1 MSKFFK
7 SKKIMWIISVIP
19 LILTGIAIQF
29 MPDSVPMHY
38 DMSGKI
44 DRYGSKYENIIFP
57 IFILLITLFWQIFII
72 YYEKKALTA
81 STDKERHEAASNAK
95 CLIIVSI
102 STSIVFG
109 IMQCFILFGSYFE
122 ATKNSTHASIDI
134 AKVSCILLGVLYII
148 LGNYM
153 PKTKKNGTIGVRI
166 SWSMYNDVTWAKS
179 NHFGAI
185 ALIITG
191 LLTIITSIFVSG
203 NLSTIL
209 MLIYLAIAVVA
220 ILIYSYDIYRDEC
233 KSRH

>member
-1 MSKFFK
+1 M
-7 SKKIMWIISVIP
+7 
-19 LILTGIAIQF
+19 
-29 MPDSVPMHY
+29 
-38 DMSGKI
+38 
-44 DRYGSKYENIIFP
+44 
-57 IFILLITLFWQIFII
+57 ITLFWQIFIL

-102 STSIVFG
+102 STSVIFG

-122 ATKNSTHASIDI
+122 ATKNSTHASVDI

-153 PKTKKNGTIGVRI
+153 PKTKKNRTIGVRI

-179 NHFGAI
+179 NHFGGI
-185 ALIITG
+185 VLIITG

>member
-1 MSKFFK
+1 MSKFLK
-7 SKKIMWIISVIP
+7 SKKIMWIISIIP
-19 LILTGIAIQF
+19 LIITGIAIQF

-38 DMSGKI
+38 DMSGQI
-44 DRYGSKYENIIFP
+44 DRWGSKYENIIFP
-57 IFILLITLFWQIFII
+57 IFIILITLFWQIFIL

-81 STDKERHEAASNAK
+81 STDKERNGAVSNAK
-95 CLIIVSI
+95 CLTIVSI

-122 ATKNSTHASIDI
+122 ATKNSTHASVDI

-153 PKTKKNGTIGVRI
+153 PKTKRNGTIGVRI

-179 NHFGAI
+179 NHFGGI

-191 LLTIITSIFVSG
+191 LLTILTSIFING

-209 MLIYLAIAVVA
+209 MLIYLAIAVIA
-220 ILIYSYDIYRDEC
+220 ILIYSYDIYTDEC

>member
-44 DRYGSKYENIIFP
+44 DRWGSKYENIIFP
-57 IFILLITLFWQIFII
+57 IFILLITLFWQIFIL

-81 STDKERHEAASNAK
+81 STDKECHGAASNAK

-109 IMQCFILFGSYFE
+109 IMQCFILFGSYLE
-122 ATKNSTHASIDI
+122 ATKNSTHASVDI

-179 NHFGAI
+179 NYFGAI

-191 LLTIITSIFVSG
+191 LLTIITSIFVNG

-220 ILIYSYDIYRDEC
+220 ILIYSYDIYTDEC

>member
-57 IFILLITLFWQIFII
+57 IFILLITLFWQIFIL

-81 STDKERHEAASNAK
+81 STDKECHGAASNAK

-179 NHFGAI
+179 NHFGGI
-185 ALIITG
+185 VLIITG